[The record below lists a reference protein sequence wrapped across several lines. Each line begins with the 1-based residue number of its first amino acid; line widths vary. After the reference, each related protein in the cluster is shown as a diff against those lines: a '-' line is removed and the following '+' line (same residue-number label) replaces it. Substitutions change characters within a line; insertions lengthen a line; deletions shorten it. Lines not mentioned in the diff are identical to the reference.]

1 MTWSLVLL
9 LAASCLLGGVSAN
22 AGDIRTRARQGIPG
36 AWVYA
41 DPNRRSGS
49 GINSQGQLKQ
59 ISTATL
65 TDPGDNKHIIV
76 TINSHNV
83 SIATGTGGDAASLG
97 ALLAA
102 AINADP
108 IARAACVATFAT
120 TTLTLTGQWAGVA
133 FDVSIASDPDSAL
146 SALATGTAATAAS
159 AVAPGVALI
168 TTGYNTNGGPTAL
181 PNTETERLVC
191 VPTTSIFVAQVTT
204 ITVPAVAS
212 NVLEAVVWEVRGA
225 EEIELCRVQTTFATD
240 KDTTL
245 DALIAALNLELP
257 SNTVDVAAD
266 NATATALVFTAEIK
280 GYEFRARV
288 FWRVGGTAPTI
299 TVADTVAASIST
311 SLHRAFVGV
320 SEVPR
325 DTEAATLT
333 STTGQWP
340 ANGGVRYGIRG
351 CMWVSNSE
359 TTGPTQGGDV
369 YVELAP
375 GSTAGQL
382 YAASSATRVALSKRV
397 ARWERDGIVTA
408 DNAAAVRLEA

>member
-1 MTWSLVLL
+1 VSFSLILL

-22 AGDIRTRARQGIPG
+22 AANIRSRANQGIPG

-41 DPNRRSGS
+41 DPTRRSGS
-49 GINSQGQLKQ
+49 GINSQGQVKQ

-65 TDPGDNKHIIV
+65 TDPGDSKHIVV
-76 TINSHNV
+76 TINSHDV

-102 AINADP
+102 AINADS
-108 IARAACVATFAT
+108 IARAAVVATFAT
-120 TTLTLTGQWAGVA
+120 TTLTLTSVWAGAA
-133 FDVSIASDPDSAL
+133 FDVSIANDPDSAL
-146 SALATGTAATAAS
+146 SALATGTANAAAS
-159 AVAPGVALI
+159 AVAPGVAMI

-181 PNTETERLVC
+181 RSETERLVC

-204 ITVPAVAS
+204 ITVPAVTA

-225 EEIELCRVQTTFATD
+225 EEIELVRVQTTFATD

-245 DALIAALNLELP
+245 DALILALQTELP
-257 SNTVDVAAD
+257 ANTVDVTAD
-266 NATATALVFTAEIK
+266 NATATALIFTAEIK

-299 TVADTVAASIST
+299 TVADTVGPDKTT
-311 SLHRAFVGV
+311 SLHRAFVGI
-320 SEVPR
+320 SENPR

-359 TTGPTQGGDV
+359 TTGPTQNGDV

-375 GSTAGQL
+375 GATAGQL